1 MMKILIYW
9 RNIFSS
15 TLLTVVFAAVPA
27 IADVTMV
34 KTEVDAALFTTKV
47 FSCVS
52 ELGAI
57 YVSRINIVL

>member
-1 MMKILIYW
+1 MMKFLIYW

-34 KTEVDAALFTTKV
+34 KTEVTAAWFTTKF
-47 FSCVS
+47 FSWVR
-52 ELGAI
+52 ELEAI
-57 YVSRINIVL
+57 

>member
-1 MMKILIYW
+1 M
-9 RNIFSS
+9 
-15 TLLTVVFAAVPA
+15 VFAAVPA

-57 YVSRINIVL
+57 YVSRINIVV